1 MSEFENDEKDKGV
14 FPPVVFGLGVF
25 FVIIFLVVNGN
36 SYRSTS
42 ANTKDIQVNEIRTD
56 EEICNKLD
64 QELQKLKNDD
74 DNQSSEWQAT
84 NERLASNDEG
94 YADAL
99 QDYPELN
106 SPNIDSGNFG
116 DRARKVQQIFN
127 TVKIYAS
134 GSSLEYELNTIQ
146 ENWGNKATF
155 SQMKPS
161 PEKGEFA
168 DELLKSE
175 QDAQRAEL
183 ALSKKCG
190 YKLLGSNI
198 VGSVEGQ

>member
-1 MSEFENDEKDKGV
+1 MSEFDNDKKDKGV
-14 FPPVVFGLGVF
+14 FLPLVFGLGVF

-42 ANTKDIQVNEIRTD
+42 TNTKETQVNEIRTD

-127 TVKIYAS
+127 AVKIYAS

-146 ENWGNKATF
+146 ENWGNKVIF

-183 ALSKKCG
+183 ALSKTCG

-198 VGSVEGQ
+198 VGSVEGK